1 MTNTFNGQTTPAY
14 MAPEMIL
21 GSPSTPKVDMW
32 ALGVILYR
40 FFTNK
45 HPFESNN
52 EFKLKK
58 LITETEPSPLPSTL
72 SPFVRLII
80 EQLLNKDREKR
91 PDSVELLNKE

>member
-45 HPFESNN
+45 LPFESDK
-52 EFKLKK
+52 EFQLKK
-58 LITETEPSPLPSTL
+58 LITETEQAPLPSKL

-80 EQLLNKDREKR
+80 AQLLNKNPENR
-91 PDSVELLNKE
+91 PDSVELLNKK